1 METKER
7 TAMITGLIRALVRH
21 RISDTQCLMTVEEI
35 DNITTDQDR
44 AFMLRLLRLAEPLY
58 PLPMPL
64 WAGDNDDR

>member
-1 METKER
+1 MTTMER
-7 TAMITGLIRALVRH
+7 TKMITGLIRALVRH

-35 DNITTDQDR
+35 DAMTTDDDR

-64 WAGDNDDR
+64 WHGEDRP